1 MTTTTEDAVFGTRNR
16 PYAVEGT
23 YNFRSTAGY
32 AAAQADAAV
41 AGAPAARTIRERKLY
56 RSDALHGLTDAGRRQ
71 FSELGI
77 RLVIDL
83 RDRTELEKAPS
94 KLDGLAV
101 DTRHNPI
108 FEEGNVPGPAEIT
121 TLLEI
126 YRLMIRSHAQRLA
139 DAVRLIAASGAE
151 PVLVHCTAGKDRTGV
166 VIALALLAAGV
177 DREQVILDY
186 VASEENLRGEWS
198 EAMMAAASSHPGL
211 AGIGEELRE
220 IISASPATVLETTL
234 DLVDEMYGGA
244 TGLLQAHD
252 FSDADLERLRDVLT
266 TSSTR

>member
-1 MTTTTEDAVFGTRNR
+1 VTTTAEDAVFGTRNR
-16 PYAVEGT
+16 PYPVEGT

-32 AAAQADAAV
+32 PAA
-41 AGAPAARTIRERKLY
+41 APAAASEPAAARTVRDGKLY

-83 RDRTELEKAPS
+83 RDRTELAKSPS
-94 KLDGLAV
+94 NLDGLAV

-108 FEEGNVPGPAEIT
+108 FEEGNVPGTAEIT
-121 TLLEI
+121 TLSHI
-126 YRLMIRSHAQRLA
+126 YMLMVQSHAQRLA
-139 DAVRLIAASGAE
+139 AAIRLIADSGTD

-186 VASEENLRGEWS
+186 TASEENLRGEWS

-211 AGIGEELRE
+211 AGIGGELRE

-234 DLVDEMYGGA
+234 DLVDEMYGSA
-244 TGLLQAHD
+244 TGLLQAHG

-266 TSSTR
+266 ISSTR

>member
-1 MTTTTEDAVFGTRNR
+1 
-16 PYAVEGT
+16 VEGT

-32 AAAQADAAV
+32 PAAAAGDAAV
-41 AGAPAARTIRERKLY
+41 VRTIRDGKLY

-83 RDRTELEKAPS
+83 RDATELEKSPS
-94 KLDGLAV
+94 KLDGLGV

-108 FEEGNVPGPAEIT
+108 FEEGNVPGTAEIT
-121 TLLEI
+121 TLLDI
-126 YRLMIRSHAQRLA
+126 YRLMVRSHAQRLA
-139 DAVRLIAASGAE
+139 DAVRLIADSGTE

-198 EAMMAAASSHPGL
+198 EAMMAAASSYPGL
-211 AGIGEELRE
+211 SGIGGELRE

-234 DLVDEMYGGA
+234 DLVDQTYGSA
-244 TGLLQAHD
+244 AGLLRAHD
-252 FSDADLERLRDVLT
+252 FSDADLERLQDILT

>member
-16 PYAVEGT
+16 PYPVEGT

-32 AAAQADAAV
+32 AATARTDAA
-41 AGAPAARTIRERKLY
+41 APRTIREGKLY

-83 RDRTELEKAPS
+83 RDRTELAKSPS
-94 KLDGLAV
+94 NLDGLAV
-101 DTRHNPI
+101 CTRHNPI
-108 FEEGNVPGPAEIT
+108 FEEGNVPGTAEIT
-121 TLLEI
+121 TLVDI

-139 DAVRLIAASGAE
+139 DAVRLIADSGTE

-166 VIALALLAAGV
+166 VVALALLAAGV

-186 VASEENLRGEWS
+186 TASEENLSGEWS

-211 AGIGEELRE
+211 AGIGEDLQE

-234 DLVDEMYGGA
+234 DLVDETYGSA
-244 TGLLQAHD
+244 TGLLQAHG
-252 FSDADLERLRDVLT
+252 FSDADVDRLTDVLT
-266 TSSTR
+266 FSSTR

>member
-1 MTTTTEDAVFGTRNR
+1 VTTTAEDAVFGTRNR
-16 PYAVEGT
+16 PYPVEGT

-32 AAAQADAAV
+32 PAAAAGDAAV
-41 AGAPAARTIRERKLY
+41 VRTIRDGKLY

-83 RDRTELEKAPS
+83 RDATELEKSPS
-94 KLDGLAV
+94 KLAGLGV

-108 FEEGNVPGPAEIT
+108 FEEGNVPGTAEIT
-121 TLLEI
+121 TLLDI
-126 YRLMIRSHAQRLA
+126 YRLMVRSHAQRLA
-139 DAVRLIAASGAE
+139 DAVRLIADSGTE

-211 AGIGEELRE
+211 SGIGGELRE
-220 IISASPATVLETTL
+220 IISASPATVLESTL
-234 DLVDEMYGGA
+234 DLVDQTYGSA
-244 TGLLQAHD
+244 AGLLRAHD
-252 FSDADLERLRDVLT
+252 FSDADLERLQDILT

>member
-1 MTTTTEDAVFGTRNR
+1 MTTTAEDAVFGTRNR
-16 PYAVEGT
+16 PYPVEGT
-23 YNFRSTAGY
+23 YNFRGTAGY
-32 AAAQADAAV
+32 AAA
-41 AGAPAARTIRERKLY
+41 ARTVREGKLY
-56 RSDALHGLTDAGRRQ
+56 RSDALHGLTAAGRRQ

-77 RLVIDL
+77 RLVVDL
-83 RDRTELEKAPS
+83 RDRTELAKFPS
-94 KLDGLAV
+94 NVGGLGV

-108 FEEGNVPGPAEIT
+108 FEEGNVPGTAETT
-121 TLLEI
+121 TLVDI
-126 YRLMIRSHAQRLA
+126 YRLMIRSHARRLA
-139 DAVRLIAASGAE
+139 NAVRLIADSGTD

-198 EAMMAAASSHPGL
+198 EAMVAAASSHPGL

-244 TGLLQAHD
+244 TGLLQAHG

-266 TSSTR
+266 INTNR

>member
-1 MTTTTEDAVFGTRNR
+1 
-16 PYAVEGT
+16 VEGT

-32 AAAQADAAV
+32 AAA
-41 AGAPAARTIRERKLY
+41 ARTIRAGKLY
-56 RSDALHGLTDAGRRQ
+56 RSDALHALTDAGRRQ
-71 FSELGI
+71 FSEFGI
-77 RLVIDL
+77 RMVIDL
-83 RDRTELEKAPS
+83 RDRTELAKSPS
-94 KLDGLAV
+94 NLDGLAV

-108 FEEGNVPGPAEIT
+108 FEEGNVPGTAEIT
-121 TLLEI
+121 TLVDI
-126 YRLMIRSHAQRLA
+126 YQLMIRSHAQRLA
-139 DAVRLIAASGAE
+139 DAVRLIAESGTA

-186 VASEENLRGEWS
+186 AASEENLRGEWS
-198 EAMMAAASSHPGL
+198 EAMMASASGHPGL
-211 AGIGEELRE
+211 AGLGEELRE

-234 DLVDEMYGGA
+234 DLVDEMYGTA

-266 TSSTR
+266 ISSAR